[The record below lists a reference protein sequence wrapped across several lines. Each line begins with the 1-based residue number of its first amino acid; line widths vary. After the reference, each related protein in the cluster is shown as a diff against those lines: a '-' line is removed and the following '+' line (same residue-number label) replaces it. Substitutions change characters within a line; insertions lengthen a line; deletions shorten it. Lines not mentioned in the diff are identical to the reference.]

1 MDAET
6 ARRALKLADGKVISA
21 VMLEREGA
29 LSMYEAL
36 AQSVDEADLSLGP
49 PSIWSKVS
57 EAVLLEGLLLCAEK
71 RGREAVLDGQPVST
85 DWLRLHSCLG
95 ELYGRV
101 TRGATPARD
110 ILVAEV
116 YRLYRSRGHA
126 IFDKVCEQFLANF
139 VQGREHYWSKNM
151 TSGTHQDVLNV
162 IIADKQA
169 LYDSYM
175 SFLRNGGLFIQT
187 AQEYRLGDEVL
198 VLLKLLDQPE
208 KLPVA
213 GTVVW
218 VTPQG
223 AQGNRPAGIG
233 IEFSE
238 EDAALNAT
246 IQNYL
251 GGTLSADR
259 VTHTL

>member
-1 MDAET
+1 
-6 ARRALKLADGKVISA
+6 
-21 VMLEREGA
+21 
-29 LSMYEAL
+29 
-36 AQSVDEADLSLGP
+36 
-49 PSIWSKVS
+49 
-57 EAVLLEGLLLCAEK
+57 
-71 RGREAVLDGQPVST
+71 
-85 DWLRLHSCLG
+85 
-95 ELYGRV
+95 
-101 TRGATPARD
+101 
-110 ILVAEV
+110 
-116 YRLYRSRGHA
+116 
-126 IFDKVCEQFLANF
+126 
-139 VQGREHYWSKNM
+139 M

-187 AQEYRLGDEVL
+187 SQEYRLGDEVL

-223 AQGNRPAGIG
+223 AQGNRPVGIG

-238 EDAALNAT
+238 EDAALNAK
-246 IQNYL
+246 IENYL
-251 GGTLSADR
+251 GGALSADR